1 MDINLMITSFPKLLD
16 ATVVTVKLL
25 SLSLFFGLFIGLLFA
40 ILRLSKNKIINKFAY
55 GYSYVFRGTPLLVQ
69 IFIIYFGLGNIE
81 YFRSTFLWVVFKEP
95 YWCAI
100 IAFALNTG
108 AYTSEILRSAFQ
120 TIKPGFIEAGK
131 SLGISNKIIFY
142 KIQIPIAIRQSLPAY
157 GNEII
162 LMMKGTSL
170 ASTVTLMDFDLMI
183 NSLPKLLG
191 ATVVTLKLLSASLF
205 FGLFIGLLF
214 AVLRLNKNK
223 IINKFAYTYSYVFR
237 GTPLLVQI
245 FIIYFG
251 LGQIE
256 YFRST
261 FLWVVFKEPYWC
273 AIIAFALNT
282 GAYTS
287 EILRSAFQTI
297 KPGLIEAGKSLGISN
312 KIIFYKIQIPIA
324 IRQSLPA
331 YGNEII
337 LMMKGTSLAS
347 TVTLMDLTGVAKYI
361 ISTTFKPIE
370 VFIVAGGIYLF
381 MTFIIHNVIKFLEKK
396 YSFN

>member
-1 MDINLMITSFPKLLD
+1 MINSIPKLLN
-16 ATVVTVKLL
+16 AAIVTLKLL
-25 SLSLFFGLFIGLLFA
+25 SVSLIVGLFIGLLFA
-40 ILRLSKNKIINKFAY
+40 ILRLNKNILINKFAY
-55 GYSYVFRGTPLLVQ
+55 GYSYIFRGTPLLVQ
-69 IFIIYFGLGNIE
+69 IFIIYFGLGQIE
-81 YFRSTFLWVVFKEP
+81 SLRSSFLWVILKEP

-120 TIKPGFIEAGK
+120 TIKPGI
-131 SLGISNKIIFY
+131 
-142 KIQIPIAIRQSLPAY
+142 
-157 GNEII
+157 
-162 LMMKGTSL
+162 
-170 ASTVTLMDFDLMI
+170 
-183 NSLPKLLG
+183 
-191 ATVVTLKLLSASLF
+191 
-205 FGLFIGLLF
+205 
-214 AVLRLNKNK
+214 
-223 IINKFAYTYSYVFR
+223 
-237 GTPLLVQI
+237 
-245 FIIYFG
+245 
-251 LGQIE
+251 
-256 YFRST
+256 
-261 FLWVVFKEPYWC
+261 
-273 AIIAFALNT
+273 
-282 GAYTS
+282 
-287 EILRSAFQTI
+287 
-297 KPGLIEAGKSLGISN
+297 IEAGKSLGISN

>member
-1 MDINLMITSFPKLLD
+1 MDFELMVNSFPKLLN
-16 ATVVTVKLL
+16 ATLLTLKLL
-25 SLSLFFGLFIGLLFA
+25 SVSLIIGLFIGLFFA
-40 ILRLSKNKIINKFAY
+40 ILRLNKNVFINKFAY
-55 GYSYVFRGTPLLVQ
+55 GYSY
-69 IFIIYFGLGNIE
+69 I
-81 YFRSTFLWVVFKEP
+81 
-95 YWCAI
+95 
-100 IAFALNTG
+100 
-108 AYTSEILRSAFQ
+108 
-120 TIKPGFIEAGK
+120 
-131 SLGISNKIIFY
+131 
-142 KIQIPIAIRQSLPAY
+142 
-157 GNEII
+157 
-162 LMMKGTSL
+162 
-170 ASTVTLMDFDLMI
+170 
-183 NSLPKLLG
+183 
-191 ATVVTLKLLSASLF
+191 
-205 FGLFIGLLF
+205 
-214 AVLRLNKNK
+214 
-223 IINKFAYTYSYVFR
+223 FR

-256 YFRST
+256 YLRST
-261 FLWVVFKEPYWC
+261 IFWVILKEPYWC

-381 MTFIIHNVIKFLEKK
+381 MTFVIHNFVKFLEKK
-396 YSFN
+396 YSFNS